1 MKIDQILHNFSSKT
15 FLQIIR
21 KMSVPTVKLNDGNQM
36 PVLGLGTYLVK
47 KKYLK
52 NLKMF

>member
-47 KKYLK
+47 KNKTKKSKIL
-52 NLKMF
+52 

>member
-15 FLQIIR
+15 FFQIIR
-21 KMSVPTVKLNDGNQM
+21 KMSAPTVKLNDGNQM

-47 KKYLK
+47 KKIIK
-52 NLKMF
+52 KKS